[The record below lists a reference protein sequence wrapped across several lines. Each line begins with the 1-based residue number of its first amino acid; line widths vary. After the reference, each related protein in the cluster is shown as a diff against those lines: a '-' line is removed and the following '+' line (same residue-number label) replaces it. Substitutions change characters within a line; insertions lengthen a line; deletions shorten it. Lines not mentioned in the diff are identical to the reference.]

1 MSAPLFARSL
11 LITRSFPVL
20 IAGALLAAP
29 AMGQTTPAEPATG
42 RAHVVVERRIADM
55 RTKLKITPDETKA
68 YDDFAQVMRDNAARM
83 DGLMKDQAPKLASMS
98 AVDQM
103 KSYEAV
109 TQAQADDMQRLVPAF
124 SRLYDMLT
132 PAQKKIA
139 DDASRDAMM
148 GRRG

>member
-1 MSAPLFARSL
+1 MSVRLFARS
-11 LITRSFPVL
+11 FPVI

-29 AMGQTTPAEPATG
+29 VMAQTAAPEPATG

-55 RTKLKITPDETKA
+55 RAKLKITPDQTKA
-68 YDDFAQVMRDNAARM
+68 FDDFAQVMRDNAARM
-83 DGLMKDQAPKLASMS
+83 DGLMKEQTPKLASMS

-124 SRLYDMLT
+124 SRLYDTLT

-139 DDASRDAMM
+139 DDASRQAMT

>member
-1 MSAPLFARSL
+1 MSARLFV
-11 LITRSFPVL
+11 RSFPVL

-29 AMGQTTPAEPATG
+29 ALGQTTAPEPAAG

-55 RTKLKITPDETKA
+55 RAKLKITPDETKA

-124 SRLYDMLT
+124 SRLYDILT